1 MHQVK
6 GEAQKQ
12 ALFSLHSAQCQRGY
26 TGSLLKYP
34 CNLKQVTHF
43 HMVEHMNV
51 PRRPP
56 FLSIRDKSWI
66 KDKRSSGK
74 IVVVRDAKK
83 VERHRQHLQES
94 NSSGSH
100 HSRTKRSADRWAA
113 AGRGWNCWIIA
124 RDGGRDA
131 AQVFDL
137 CIGRTTPSASRH
149 LEWS

>member
-1 MHQVK
+1 MSERLHRIAAEVSMQLK
-6 GEAQKQ
+6 AGY
-12 ALFSLHSAQCQRGY
+12 ALSY
-26 TGSLLKYP
+26 GSY
-34 CNLKQVTHF
+34 
-43 HMVEHMNV
+43 VEHMNV

-83 VERHRQHLQES
+83 VERHRQHLKES